1 MSSSRK
7 SFAVNSGSGAAQP
20 GVKAGNAAAI
30 KQDSPLKK
38 SFLQDLENLPPSSPE
53 LVLSVPETP
62 QSQIRLEAPL
72 SCKDPGQEGR
82 KSMEAGLLERLGQL
96 SPICRSPRS
105 KDVRRMVMEG
115 GQKPKRELEYSSSV
129 KRLLSPPQ
137 ESNSVKR
144 SRSDVESAP
153 LGSSGEVTR
162 PVKTFRLSNGQSDG
176 IARGAGVVSHGDK
189 GQTSIC
195 RRDVGLE
202 TGFTGIVE
210 QRFREEKACGSPAAL
225 HTANSACKPSADAP
239 TRGVH
244 RGGQQ
249 DQTDPNK
256 AQTGTTSNQKP
267 SGGKVEQLVAV
278 VVSQLYSSDTCILTK
293 PLLLPCKMLPQ
304 GP

>member
-1 MSSSRK
+1 
-7 SFAVNSGSGAAQP
+7 
-20 GVKAGNAAAI
+20 
-30 KQDSPLKK
+30 
-38 SFLQDLENLPPSSPE
+38 
-53 LVLSVPETP
+53 
-62 QSQIRLEAPL
+62 
-72 SCKDPGQEGR
+72 
-82 KSMEAGLLERLGQL
+82 
-96 SPICRSPRS
+96 
-105 KDVRRMVMEG
+105 MEG

-195 RRDVGLE
+195 RRDVDLE

-278 VVSQLYSSDTCILTK
+278 VVSQLFSSDTCISQNHCCCPARCFLRALDWILYQKYEPVSALCNTYK
-293 PLLLPCKMLPQ
+293 PSVFFDVSVKMQRRHQCVQKMRCWMKAGSLSRWIITCNQQQWNQRNP
-304 GP
+304 GEKLSAHSIN